1 MSERASCAARDGI
14 ALPLGGGV
22 FDINTIPSPTLPLK
36 GREKSGGLPL
46 NGTEK
51 SGGLPL
57 KGWSMLDKPS
67 PSRGG
72 LGGDGLW
79 AASGLMAAVTG

>member
-57 KGWSMLDKPS
+57 KGREKS
-67 PSRGG
+67 GG
-72 LGGDGLW
+72 LPLNGTEKSGGLR
-79 AASGLMAAVTG
+79 

>member
-79 AASGLMAAVTG
+79 AASGLMAAITG